1 MSLLIQNSNES
12 FLYGLMEIIES
23 NYGINNRKIE
33 EQSSKHKG
41 KNIEE
46 VQNKKKGKQIAID
59 YQEDRN
65 LQIREKETNVNG
77 DKLEEIL
84 NLIFVL
90 LKNYLSNEET
100 IPKVNSKQK
109 HNLPPKSPSSIHFYQ
124 GQTKPFKQTEL
135 RRRFYKNN

>member
-1 MSLLIQNSNES
+1 MNNVQNTMSLLIQNSNES

-59 YQEDRN
+59 YQEDR
-65 LQIREKETNVNG
+65 
-77 DKLEEIL
+77 
-84 NLIFVL
+84 
-90 LKNYLSNEET
+90 
-100 IPKVNSKQK
+100 
-109 HNLPPKSPSSIHFYQ
+109 SI
-124 GQTKPFKQTEL
+124 
-135 RRRFYKNN
+135 N

>member
-1 MSLLIQNSNES
+1 L
-12 FLYGLMEIIES
+12 F
-23 NYGINNRKIE
+23 
-33 EQSSKHKG
+33 
-41 KNIEE
+41 
-46 VQNKKKGKQIAID
+46 ID
-59 YQEDRN
+59 
-65 LQIREKETNVNG
+65 LQIREKVKNVNG

-124 GQTKPFKQTEL
+124 GQTNVRLNKRNYEGGKNFGFLNYILKYLEL
-135 RRRFYKNN
+135 M